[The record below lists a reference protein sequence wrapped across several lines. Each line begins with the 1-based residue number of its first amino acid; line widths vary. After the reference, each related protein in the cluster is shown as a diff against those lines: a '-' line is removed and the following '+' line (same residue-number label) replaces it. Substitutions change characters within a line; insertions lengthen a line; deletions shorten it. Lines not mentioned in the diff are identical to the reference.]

1 MGGGKGVTLKTCHH
15 ASRNTE
21 LMADMQGSHHKIWE
35 FLLKCFKKKKHL
47 QIYKDP
53 ISHMRLEGMSFGA
66 SQNLWGFGFRLI
78 LQLATLIQAAR
89 KSNQ

>member
-35 FLLKCFKKKKHL
+35 FLLKCFKKKKAPADL
-47 QIYKDP
+47 QRPYFSYAVRRHVIWGIPKPLGFWLQAD
-53 ISHMRLEGMSFGA
+53 FTA
-66 SQNLWGFGFRLI
+66 SD
-78 LQLATLIQAAR
+78 
-89 KSNQ
+89 SNPGSKEI